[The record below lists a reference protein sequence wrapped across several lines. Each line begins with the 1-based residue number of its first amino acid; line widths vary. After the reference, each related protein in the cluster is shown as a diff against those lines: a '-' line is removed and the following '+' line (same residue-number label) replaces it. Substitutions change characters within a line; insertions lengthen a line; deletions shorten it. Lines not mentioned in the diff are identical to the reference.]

1 VRTVGT
7 GVHKNGSM
15 TTLTT
20 YRSKARRLAGAVLAS
35 CAVAAVAAP
44 AASADFGIVPD
55 SFHSDTVRELPPP
68 IVLDQPPPTL
78 VLEDGAG
85 VAPNGA
91 RVVFELNSHQT
102 TLPPP
107 FDFITVQQPDGA
119 LKNVRVDLPP
129 GLVGNP
135 NAVPTCTERD
145 LRTPQPT
152 GEEPGFKCPPASR
165 IGVANVVTSLTW
177 PFPIP
182 ANVYNMEERG
192 GHAARFA
199 FNVAGAAIVNIDA
212 DLVNVGGV
220 YRIRTSINQV
230 SQLLP
235 VVATELTLWG
245 VPADHNGSG
254 APRTAFLRNPT
265 RCGGPLTTTLN
276 ISQWTAPNDFLTAES
291 TTASGPVGCDQI
303 PFEPSITVT
312 PDTSQADTPTGLRV
326 DINVPQSDDP
336 EYLATGH
343 LDDAS

>member
-1 VRTVGT
+1 
-7 GVHKNGSM
+7 
-15 TTLTT
+15 
-20 YRSKARRLAGAVLAS
+20 
-35 CAVAAVAAP
+35 
-44 AASADFGIVPD
+44 
-55 SFHSDTVRELPPP
+55 
-68 IVLDQPPPTL
+68 
-78 VLEDGAG
+78 
-85 VAPNGA
+85 
-91 RVVFELNSHQT
+91 
-102 TLPPP
+102 
-107 FDFITVQQPDGA
+107 
-119 LKNVRVDLPP
+119 
-129 GLVGNP
+129 
-135 NAVPTCTERD
+135 
-145 LRTPQPT
+145 
-152 GEEPGFKCPPASR
+152 
-165 IGVANVVTSLTW
+165 VANVVTPLSW

-276 ISQWTAPNDFLTAES
+276 ISQWTAPNEFLTAES

-336 EYLATGH
+336 EDLATGH
-343 LDDAS
+343 LDDAVVTLPDGMSISPGLASGLEVCSDATRPPTVPTARRSERSRSRRRCWRTRSRARSSSTRRSRVTRTGCSSSAMGPASR